1 MANTSR
7 IGLIVY
13 FVRHGR
19 TEMNLRRLL
28 QGQSGYGLLPEG
40 IQDAERAAR
49 RLAGKGITELYCSDQ
64 LRARQTARILHRRL
78 GIGGPIRHSLL
89 LREMDYGHSTGHPEP
104 KIRRKY
110 PRFRTDATF
119 VFPGGESF
127 QLVQARAFRWLGR
140 LQRRHQEGRIVV
152 VTHGGWLRTLFA
164 GLRGKPL
171 SACLY
176 GTIPHGWVGTLAIPA
191 TGGWKITLHPGVTI
205 FSGRK
210 TVIR

>member
-1 MANTSR
+1 
-7 IGLIVY
+7 
-13 FVRHGR
+13 
-19 TEMNLRRLL
+19 MNLRHLL

-40 IQDAERAAR
+40 IEDAKRAAR
-49 RLAGKGITELYCSDQ
+49 LLAGKKITHLYCSDQ
-64 LRARQTARILHRRL
+64 LRARQTAKVLHRHL
-78 GIGGPIRHSLL
+78 GLEEPIRHSML

-127 QLVQARAFRWLGR
+127 QRVQVRALRWLDR
-140 LQRRHQEGRIVV
+140 LLRRHPKGRIGV

-164 GLRGKPL
+164 GLRGWRLDK
-171 SACLY
+171 CLY
-176 GTIPHGWVGTLAIPA
+176 GTIPHGWVGTLEVSEA
-191 TGGWKITLHPGVTI
+191 GGPRIKLHPGVSI

-210 TVIR
+210 TVNK

>member
-7 IGLIVY
+7 VGLTVY

-19 TEMNLRRLL
+19 TEMNRRRLL

-40 IQDAERAAR
+40 IQDAEHAAR
-49 RLAGKGITELYCSDQ
+49 RLARKGITHLYCSDQ

-78 GIGGPIRHSLL
+78 GIDGPIRHSNL
-89 LREMDYGHSTGHPEP
+89 LREMDYGHWTGHPEP

-110 PRFRTDATF
+110 PKFRTDATF

-127 QLVQARAFRWLGR
+127 QLVQDRAFRWLGR
-140 LQRRHQEGRIVV
+140 LQRRHLEGRVGV

-164 GLRGKPL
+164 GLRGRPL
-171 SACLY
+171 SECLY
-176 GTIPHGWVGTLAIPA
+176 GTIPHGWVGTLAVTP
-191 TGGWKITLHPGVTI
+191 TGERKITLHPGVTI

-210 TVIR
+210 TVLR

>member
-1 MANTSR
+1 
-7 IGLIVY
+7 
-13 FVRHGR
+13 
-19 TEMNLRRLL
+19 MNLRRLL
-28 QGQSGYGLLPEG
+28 QGRSGYGLLPEG
-40 IQDAERAAR
+40 ILDAEHAAR
-49 RLAGKGITELYCSDQ
+49 RLARKRITHLYCSDQ
-64 LRARQTARILHRRL
+64 LRARQTAKVLHRRL
-78 GIGGPIRHSLL
+78 GIPWPVRHSAL

-127 QLVQARAFRWLGR
+127 QLVQARAFRWLDR
-140 LQRRHQEGRIVV
+140 LQRRHPKGRIGV

-171 SACLY
+171 SECLY
-176 GTIPHGWVGTLAIPA
+176 GAIPHGWVGTLEVSGS
-191 TGGWKITLHPGVTI
+191 GGRKITLSPGVTI

-210 TVIR
+210 TVDR